1 MLSVHPAE
9 ARDRRLAGGTVI
21 ASTIVFLA
29 LVPFAKEPLTPVPAF
44 ISIVQ
49 SALVLNDLITAVLLY
64 GLFATGRSRPIL
76 ALATGY
82 VFTAFAAI
90 AHALTFPG
98 LFQPGGLLGAG
109 TQSTA
114 WLYMFWHGGFP
125 LFVIAYARLRGR
137 DGVDWPMPLRPA
149 IAVSAS
155 VGVAFLAACVVAAI
169 ATAGHDALPT
179 LMVGK
184 GYTGAYTVVVTAV
197 WLLPVVALWMLWQ
210 LRPHSILDLWLVV
223 VMCAWIF
230 EIALSAGLNAGRFD
244 VGFYTGRIFGLA
256 AATFILVVLLL
267 ENGILYSRLANS
279 YEEALAANR
288 ELDAFSYSVSHDLRA
303 PVRAI
308 KGFATILEEDHGGSL
323 NVEGRRLLAAIR
335 EGSVRSGQLIE
346 DLLDYAR
353 LGRQPLSTR
362 RIELDTLVNQT
373 IAELR
378 ESHGGRRIDFEVGDL
393 GSAEADPTLLK
404 QALANLL
411 GNAVKFTRHKDPAVI
426 EVGRRDALE
435 PVFYVKDNGVGFD
448 MRDANRLFGVFQ
460 RLDSAR
466 DYEGTGVGLAIVQKV
481 IERHG
486 GEVWAE
492 SKPGAGATFY
502 FTL

>member
-9 ARDRRLAGGTVI
+9 ARDRRLAGAVVV
-21 ASTIVFLA
+21 ASTIAFLA
-29 LVPFAKEPLTPVPAF
+29 LAPFAKEPLAPVPAF
-44 ISIVQ
+44 IAIVQ
-49 SALVLNDLITAVLLY
+49 SALVLNDIITAVLLF
-64 GLFATGRSRPIL
+64 GLFSTGRSRAIL

-82 VFTAFAAI
+82 MFTAFAAI

-109 TQSTA
+109 AQSTA

-137 DGVDWPMPLRPA
+137 EGIDWPMAIRPSV
-149 IAVSAS
+149 AVSAS
-155 VGVAFLAACVVAAI
+155 VGVAFVAAAVVAAI

-184 GYTGAYTVVVTAV
+184 GYTTAYTAVVTTV
-197 WLLPVVALWMLWQ
+197 WLLPVAALWTLWR

-244 VGFYTGRIFGLA
+244 VGFYAGRVFGFA
-256 AATFILVVLLL
+256 AATFILAVLLL
-267 ENGILYSRLANS
+267 ENGILYSRLADS
-279 YEEALAANR
+279 YDAALAANR
-288 ELDAFSYSVSHDLRA
+288 ELDAFAYSVSHDLRA

-308 KGFATILEEDHGGSL
+308 KGFAQILEEDHGGAMSAD
-323 NVEGRRLLAAIR
+323 GRKLLAAIR
-335 EGSVRSGQLIE
+335 DGSERSGQLIE
-346 DLLDYAR
+346 DLLEYAH
-353 LGRQPLSTR
+353 LGRKPLATR
-362 RIELDTLVNQT
+362 RIELDALVKQT
-373 IAELR
+373 IDELR
-378 ESHGGRRIDFEVGDL
+378 EPARSRPIHFEVGTL
-393 GSAEADPTLLK
+393 GTAEADPVLLK
-404 QALANLL
+404 RALANLL
-411 GNAVKFTRHKDPAVI
+411 GNAMKFTRDKDPAVI
-426 EVGRRDALE
+426 EVGRREALD

-448 MRDANRLFGVFQ
+448 MRDADRLFGVFQ

-466 DYEGTGVGLAIVQKV
+466 EYEGTGVGLAIVQKV